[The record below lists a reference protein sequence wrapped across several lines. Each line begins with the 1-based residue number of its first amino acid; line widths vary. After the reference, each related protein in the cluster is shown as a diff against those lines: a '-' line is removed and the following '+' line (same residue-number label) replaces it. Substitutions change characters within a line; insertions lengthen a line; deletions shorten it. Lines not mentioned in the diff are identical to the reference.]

1 SSGLRQ
7 PRGPRPPPD
16 RGCSSRRPSPG
27 PGRGPPPRPRG
38 VLRRAQSARHHSARP
53 PRRRGCVPT
62 CPEFVMATIES
73 SPPTRGCSGAPPPA
87 RRAGPVLPADA
98 GVFRFQITPATAI
111 TGPPRRGGG
120 VPIPG
125 PIAKALGMSS
135 PPTRGCSARGAL
147 HGDDL
152 AVLPADAR
160 GWSAARADHPR
171 PVPVLPAD
179 AGVSGHVAVCGVC
192 SVGGVA
198 QSSPRAASAA
208 SLSAVSLVR
217 RLLRLDRNTPS
228 LTTCSTPSTTTVSS
242 CPLEGVR
249 EPVRALY

>member
-1 SSGLRQ
+1 GAHHPADGGRRRGGWVQPASSTRPPRCRGACPHAQPERQ
-7 PRGPRPPPD
+7 P
-16 RGCSSRRPSPG
+16 
-27 PGRGPPPRPRG
+27 
-38 VLRRAQSARHHSARP
+38 VERP

-73 SPPTRGCSGAPPPA
+73 SPPTRGCSGSRSPRP
-87 RRAGPVLPADA
+87 RRSPVLPAEA
-98 GVFRFQITPATAI
+98 GVFRSRGRSRRPSAC
-111 TGPPRRGGG
+111 PPRRRGGL
-120 VPIPG
+120 PAEPRPAG
-125 PIAKALGMSS
+125 PLILSS

-160 GWSAARADHPR
+160 GWSAARAGQPR

-217 RLLRLDRNTPS
+217 RLLWLDRNTPS

>member
-1 SSGLRQ
+1 AE
-7 PRGPRPPPD
+7 PRP
-16 RGCSSRRPSPG
+16 
-27 PGRGPPPRPRG
+27 
-38 VLRRAQSARHHSARP
+38 
-53 PRRRGCVPT
+53 
-62 CPEFVMATIES
+62 
-73 SPPTRGCSGAPPPA
+73 
-87 RRAGPVLPADA
+87 AGPL
-98 GVFRFQITPATAI
+98 I
-111 TGPPRRGGG
+111 
-120 VPIPG
+120 
-125 PIAKALGMSS
+125 LSS

-217 RLLRLDRNTPS
+217 RLLWLDRTIPS
-228 LTTCSTPSTTTVSS
+228 LTRFSPQCTTTLSA
-242 CPLEGVR
+242 CPLVVVR
-249 EPVRALY
+249 EPVRAFY